1 MSDTTPAMIPFD
13 TLVTVR
19 VKGQSKR
26 LSRVRLAALTEAQA
40 ASKNAQEKGLTP
52 ENTVR
57 VLTGKRGR
65 PFYLPM
71 ERISEVRVLADAN

>member
-1 MSDTTPAMIPFD
+1 MSLPFN

-26 LSRVRLAALTEAQA
+26 LTRVMLTPLTEAQA
-40 ASKNAQEKGLTP
+40 ASKSAQAKGITP

-65 PFYLPM
+65 PSYLPVD
-71 ERISEVRVLADAN
+71 RITEVKVLANRN